1 MAVQSVSQGGK
12 SIAHKADIFAKPMH
26 LENPMSST
34 LIVEIIQDEVQ
45 KNNMAWMMEKQ
56 AKSMPTALRDNYN
69 PATDSSYGNNHVK
82 DLLDTKDGTLSLI
95 MDVFLT
101 VPPPTL
107 SADKLPVFEIEDS
120 DLVKLDSDKPFP
132 EMPPSAEEWEPANP
146 LPDSQQWED
155 VHKAWK
161 QPSLETGDQGQ
172 LGSVSRWHKA
182 FNWDK
187 AKCPGW
193 PVCQSKWTQSLTT
206 FLWQR
211 R

>member
-1 MAVQSVSQGGK
+1 
-12 SIAHKADIFAKPMH
+12 
-26 LENPMSST
+26 
-34 LIVEIIQDEVQ
+34 
-45 KNNMAWMMEKQ
+45 
-56 AKSMPTALRDNYN
+56 
-69 PATDSSYGNNHVK
+69 
-82 DLLDTKDGTLSLI
+82 

-155 VHKAWK
+155 VHKAWE